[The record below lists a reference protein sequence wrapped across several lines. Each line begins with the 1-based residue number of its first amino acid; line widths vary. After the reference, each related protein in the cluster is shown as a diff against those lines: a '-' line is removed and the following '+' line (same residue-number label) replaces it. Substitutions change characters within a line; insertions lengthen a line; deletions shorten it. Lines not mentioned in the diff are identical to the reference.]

1 MKIGDALQGYS
12 ATVAVMCFPEYS
24 VARGRSR
31 ICFKEEG
38 ELGVPRRVGGKASMK
53 MGGWERSFSDFAY
66 LIVSVDHD
74 LYIIYNS
81 LDRRKGW
88 QPPAFVA

>member
-38 ELGVPRRVGGKASMK
+38 ELRGPKARPLVE
-53 MGGWERSFSDFAY
+53 GWWAK
-66 LIVSVDHD
+66 L
-74 LYIIYNS
+74 
-81 LDRRKGW
+81 
-88 QPPAFVA
+88 P